1 MRRET
6 GVRERDSEN
15 TGVEER
21 VRIQVRERDR
31 SIEGERDRQ
40 RDGSV

>member
-15 TGVEER
+15 TSVGER

-31 SIEGERDRQ
+31 
-40 RDGSV
+40 